1 MLWPF
6 GREAARGR
14 EPFPRKEVLFSRR
27 NGTTILM
34 SQQPDSR
41 SPVWEVHKFGGAAV
55 KDAWGFRNAAGL
67 LQQRE
72 GLQRLVVVS
81 AMGKTTSALEQV
93 VREAFGSRPDAA
105 MLALTPVLDAHREC
119 AAALGLDE
127 DAATQQALD
136 QEFDALREA
145 VYAAP
150 PDDFDRFYDSIVHR
164 GEVLSSVLAAGAF
177 RAAGLAVRWHD
188 ARSLVHTDN
197 THREA
202 RVDWAL
208 TENKIRDRIWAPTA
222 EVQPAKVQPAEV
234 HVTQGFIGSGE
245 DGHPV
250 TLGLEGSDFSAAI
263 FAKALQARSVTL
275 WKNVA
280 GVFSAD
286 PAHFPDAER
295 LPQLSY
301 LEVFQMANYGA
312 KVIHPKTMSPLES
325 AGIPLHVRS
334 FLQPDE
340 PGTDIGAQD
349 PDAGYP
355 PIRVR
360 LDGLLL
366 ISLHLSDLSYLGE
379 RHVAHVFSVFRR
391 FRTKAY
397 LTEIGLMNLSV
408 AVSVDPERQA
418 GLLQVLG
425 EVFRVKYN
433 ENLHLLTVRHDRERS
448 ATEWTGGGTLYLE
461 QRNRQTLQCL
471 YKPES
476 R

>member
-1 MLWPF
+1 M
-6 GREAARGR
+6 E
-14 EPFPRKEVLFSRR
+14 S
-27 NGTTILM
+27 
-34 SQQPDSR
+34 S
-41 SPVWEVHKFGGAAV
+41 SPAWEVHKFGGAAV
-55 KDAWGFRNAAGL
+55 KDAWGFRNAAAL
-67 LQQRE
+67 MKQRE
-72 GLQRLVVVS
+72 GRPRLVVVS

-93 VREAFGSRPDAA
+93 VREAFAGRPAA
-105 MLALTPVLDAHREC
+105 ALLALTPVLDAHQAC
-119 AAALGLDE
+119 AAELGLTE
-127 DAATQQALD
+127 DPATRQALD
-136 QEFDALREA
+136 REFAALHEA
-145 VYAAP
+145 VHGP
-150 PDDFDRFYDSIVHR
+150 LPDDFDRYYDSIVHR

-177 RAAGLAVRWHD
+177 RAAGLAVCWHD
-188 ARSLVHTDN
+188 ARALVHTDN

-208 TENKIRDRIWAPTA
+208 TENRIREQIQASPSADQEAQVQLSRVPLSR
-222 EVQPAKVQPAEV
+222 VQPADV
-234 HVTQGFIGSGE
+234 HVVQGFIGSGE

-312 KVIHPKTMSPLES
+312 KVIHPKTMGPLES
-325 AGIPLHVRS
+325 AGIPLYVRS
-334 FLQPDE
+334 FLQPNE

-349 PDAGYP
+349 PEAGYP

-425 EVFRVKYN
+425 EGFRVKYN
-433 ENLHLLTVRHDRERS
+433 ENLHLLTVRHDRQRS
-448 ATEWTGGGTLYLE
+448 AADWTGGGTLYLE

-471 YKPES
+471 FKPAE